1 MLFRS
6 WILYELVQNG
16 EIYNPKSCY
25 AYKDRSGKLHMGPAW
40 DFDMCLQTLYYER
53 GLTLKNTVWYGGLFK
68 NQSFVDLVKHRWN
81 EHKSVLQT
89 IPDYIDIRFSEI
101 EESADINSKIWPIN
115 LWYIE
120 APFRNGEEGMTHR
133 ESVEEV
139 KRKYNVRF
147 NIVDAAINSL

>member
-1 MLFRS
+1 MQ
-6 WILYELVQNG
+6 VQNLMRKTP
-16 EIYNPKSCY
+16 N
-25 AYKDRSGKLHMGPAW
+25 
-40 DFDMCLQTLYYER
+40 
-53 GLTLKNTVWYGGLFK
+53 KNIK
-68 NQSFVDLVKHRWN
+68 KRIIHN
-81 EHKSVLQT
+81 
-89 IPDYIDIRFSEI
+89 
-101 EESADINSKIWPIN
+101 INFRRMDSKIWPIN